1 MLSLVRRILRS
12 LPVSVLSA
20 LILVMSNVPQAHAAN
35 SLQQKLIKASDP
47 KTNGD
52 YTFEGCRELQKQP
65 FDPASNKKKVLI
77 IGDSQACDFLNGI
90 RENGYWQDYQIRM
103 RYIPYRCQPVF
114 GSAVEQ
120 LADPKDRAFCA
131 EPERADSLAQAKE
144 QVAMADVII
153 MASRWKAVTA
163 RMLPKTLHSMALKP
177 SQKVIVIGSKFFGKI
192 TVRQYLRMSANKL
205 ETLRNDVGDEA
216 QDINQILDE
225 VLGKQATFVNQQ
237 NLVCGEPTSCPLFT
251 ADLNLISYDGRH
263 LTQEGA
269 RHVGKVLFQKSALGK
284 L

>member
-1 MLSLVRRILRS
+1 MLSLASRFKFSRLASMLSVFLLAIF
-12 LPVSVLSA
+12 PVFSV
-20 LILVMSNVPQAHAAN
+20 HAAT

-47 KTNGD
+47 KANGE
-52 YTFEGCRELQKQP
+52 YTFENCREVQKQP
-65 FDPASNKKKVLI
+65 FDLENNKKKILI

-131 EPERADSLAQAKE
+131 EPERADSLAQAKD
-144 QVAMADVII
+144 QVEKADIII
-153 MASRWKAVTA
+153 MASRWKPVTA
-163 RMLPKTLHSMALKP
+163 RMLPKTLNSMALKP
-177 SQKVIVIGSKFFGKI
+177 NQKVIVLGSKFFGKI
-192 TVRQYLRMSANKL
+192 TVRQYLRMSESKL
-205 ETLRNDVGDEA
+205 GKLRNDVGDEA
-216 QDINQILDE
+216 QSINEILAQ
-225 VLGKQATFVNQQ
+225 VLGKRAMFVNQQ
-237 NLVCGEPTSCPLFT
+237 NLVCDSPTSCPVFT

-263 LTQEGA
+263 LTQAGA
-269 RHVGKVLFQKSALGK
+269 RHVGRVLFQKSALGQ